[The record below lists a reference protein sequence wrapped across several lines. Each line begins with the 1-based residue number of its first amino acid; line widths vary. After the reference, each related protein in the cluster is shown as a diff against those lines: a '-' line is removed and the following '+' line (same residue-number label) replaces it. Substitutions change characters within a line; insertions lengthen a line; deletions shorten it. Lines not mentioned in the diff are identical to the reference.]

1 MTKHMPKETQF
12 IGRYSP
18 LSGVSGGDLPRAGAR
33 AGGKIEI
40 VHGHEADP
48 EAQPERAGQPPV
60 AGATAARKR
69 RRVAINAR
77 TDLLEYEHQ
86 RGRLSPQ
93 AYAAGRY
100 IDAVL
105 EAASGRRGGVEFGER
120 NRVAISAYSLQQALA
135 ARMDAAR
142 EAARLKDAMA
152 REIGRES
159 ARVVCLVIGE
169 GLSFRDIA
177 RMEAMT
183 SGKAKEG
190 APLGGK
196 GRDCER
202 VARRI
207 ARSSRRCGRRRG
219 GRYEG
224 FVELTAPFGGR
235 PAMLGVRSVAGR
247 NAHARTHARARRRHR
262 RPDVSPRRRRAP
274 GGA

>member
-1 MTKHMPKETQF
+1 MTRNIAKAAQF

-18 LSGVSGGDLPRAGAR
+18 LSGVTGGDLPRAGAR

-48 EAQPERAGQPPV
+48 EAPPRAAKPPGPSAA
-60 AGATAARKR
+60 AGRKR

-100 IDAVL
+100 IDAIL
-105 EAASGRRGGVEFGER
+105 EAANGRRGGVEFGER
-120 NRVAISAYSLQQALA
+120 NRTAISAYSLQQALA

-142 EAARLKDAMA
+142 KAARLKEAMA

-159 ARVVCLVIGE
+159 ARVASLVIGE
-169 GLSFRDIA
+169 GPSFRDIA
-177 RMEAMT
+177 RMDAM
-183 SGKAKEG
+183 SAGKAREG
-190 APLGGK
+190 APLGGR

-202 VARRI
+202 AARRI
-207 ARSSRRCGRRRG
+207 AGLFRTGL
-219 GRYEG
+219 E
-224 FVELTAPFGGR
+224 ELATIWEKKGR
-235 PAMLGVRSVAGR
+235 PV
-247 NAHARTHARARRRHR
+247 
-262 RPDVSPRRRRAP
+262 
-274 GGA
+274 